1 MPRIAVAG
9 PSSAVTDAAV
19 AVGDSGGSVVDV
31 GVAASLAAMCT
42 EPGVC
47 GPGGGGFLTI
57 DVPGHKP
64 VVIDGYMN
72 QPGLGFSGEVKIR
85 EVNMSY
91 GGGVRTLVDAGSIA
105 VPGGFAAFDLASRM
119 FGRLP
124 WRELMGIVADHVE
137 GFPLS
142 FAAHFFLNHG
152 ATPIYD
158 SDPAAREALF
168 VDGAPRPLGTPI
180 VFHGLADTLRRI
192 GEEGARALYGGD
204 LGREVAEDLSARGS
218 MLTLRDLESYEAH
231 ARPPLIA
238 NAGDWKVATNPRP
251 AVGGEVLVDVLKR
264 IHAEPFEDA
273 LVSAFRTR
281 REGSKTPSTISVAAA
296 DDEGGGVAGSFS
308 AGYGSGIVPTGTGML
323 MNNAIGEVEL
333 TGGRPGTPGER
344 MVSNMAPTVAKLPNA
359 TVAIGSPGADRIT
372 SALATTLLRI
382 AAGDRLENAIIH
394 PRMHPEFGEW
404 GVRLA
409 VEPGADVSGAY
420 ELREFDDIQMYFGGV
435 NAAGMKQGVLNAF
448 ADPRRTG
455 AVAFSNP

>member
-9 PSSAVTDAAV
+9 PSSSVTDAAV
-19 AVGDSGGSVVDV
+19 AVGDAGGSVVDV
-31 GVAASLAAMCT
+31 GIAASLAAMCT

-57 DVPGHKP
+57 DVPGKDP

-72 QPGLGFSGEVKIR
+72 QPGIGFSGETVIR

-105 VPGGFAAFDLASRM
+105 VPGAFAAFDLASEM

-124 WRELMGIVADHVE
+124 WSELMDLVADHVD

-152 ATPIYD
+152 ASPIYD

-168 VDGAPRPLGTPI
+168 ADGLPRPLGTPI
-180 VFHGLADTLRRI
+180 VFRGLADTLRRI
-192 GEEGARALYGGD
+192 GSDGVETLYGGD
-204 LGREVAEDLSARGS
+204 LGREIVEDLQGRGS
-218 MLTLRDLESYEAH
+218 MLTLADFEGYTAK
-231 ARPPLIA
+231 ARVPLKVK
-238 NAGDWKVATNPRP
+238 AGEWSVATNPRP
-251 AVGGEVLVDVLKR
+251 AVGGEVLVDVLQR
-264 IHAEPFEDA
+264 IQKQSFEDA
-273 LVSAFRTR
+273 LVSAFRSR
-281 REGSKTPSTISVAAA
+281 REGSKTPSPISLAAA
-296 DDEGGGVAGSFS
+296 DDQGGGVAGSFS
-308 AGYGSGIVPTGTGML
+308 AGYGSGIVPAGTGML

-333 TGGRPGTPGER
+333 TGGRVGTPGER

-372 SALATTLLRI
+372 SALATTLVRI
-382 AAGDRLENAIIH
+382 AEGDRLQDAITH
-394 PRMHPEFGEW
+394 PRLHPEFGEW

-409 VEPGADVSGAY
+409 VEPGADVSDAY
-420 ELREFDDIQMYFGGV
+420 DLRRFDEIQMYFGGV
-435 NAAGMKQGVLNAF
+435 NAAGMKEGVLNAF